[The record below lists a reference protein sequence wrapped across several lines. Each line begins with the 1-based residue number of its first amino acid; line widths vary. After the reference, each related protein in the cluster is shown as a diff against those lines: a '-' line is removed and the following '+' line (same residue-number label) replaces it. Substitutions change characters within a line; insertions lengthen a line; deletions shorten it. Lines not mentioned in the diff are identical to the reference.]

1 MRAFGFISLL
11 LTLGIIGWLMMDQ
24 QKTGDGDINAA
35 TAKKAEEMATKMV
48 MKDRIAMVQKAVET
62 YKTDKEKLPASLQD
76 LVAGDYLNQ
85 VPNGVNYNA
94 ETGEVTA
101 APAP

>member
-11 LTLGIIGWLMMDQ
+11 LTLGIIGYLMMDQ

-35 TAKKAEEMATKMV
+35 TAKKAEDMATKMV
-48 MKDRIAMVQKAVET
+48 MKDRVAMVQKAVET

-76 LVAGDYLNQ
+76 LVDGEYLNL
-85 VPNGVNYNA
+85 VPNGVSYDPQ
-94 ETGEVTA
+94 TGIVSA